1 MRQTLLHDAVPLLEH
16 TAQQPSHDALEQ
28 TVDDGPAAQN
38 EFDAIF
44 VKRMA
49 RPDRFHP
56 MRVPPGLE
64 RSTRH
69 QQFQRLGALVPVEHR
84 VGRGRHHRAV
94 HEQPRR
100 SGVVAVLGTLLAGP
114 TSYAVATRRRMAPV
128 MNNRP
133 AVVWA
138 VAAAAYLLLILWG
151 GTHALRTWWG
161 ILLLGALLAVGV
173 AALRRES
180 LLEFPAAEE
189 SSSP

>member
-69 QQFQRLGALVPVEHR
+69 QQFERDRDLGANPIASR
-84 VGRGRHHRAV
+84 TKS
-94 HEQPRR
+94 R
-100 SGVVAVLGTLLAGP
+100 SDV
-114 TSYAVATRRRMAPV
+114 RMSVCCHPQ
-128 MNNRP
+128 
-133 AVVWA
+133 
-138 VAAAAYLLLILWG
+138 
-151 GTHALRTWWG
+151 
-161 ILLLGALLAVGV
+161 GA
-173 AALRRES
+173 
-180 LLEFPAAEE
+180 
-189 SSSP
+189 